1 MFLAKGIKLQ
11 HLGAFVVG
19 ILVGFLGGV
28 FGKGGSAIATPLLS
42 LIGYPGFLAV
52 ASPLPAT
59 IPGTLVASGEYWQSH
74 LLDWQIVWWSIAMGI
89 PATILGSLLTK
100 FTGARPLLIV
110 TGILVLGFG
119 LSFLFLPK
127 EKGSQGSSPLEPKEN
142 HPPHWRLRLVLIATG
157 VGIVSGLLANA
168 GGFLLAPAYARFLG
182 QPIKK
187 SFACSLAV
195 SAVLALPGTI
205 VHAYLGHISWTVTGL
220 IALGSVPFS
229 FLGAW
234 IAIRTKPSRLE
245 RLYGLV
251 LTALGVFFLF
261 HL

>member
-1 MFLAKGIKLQ
+1 LSRMEGGTLQ
-11 HLGAFVVG
+11 HLGAFVIG
-19 ILVGFLGGV
+19 IVVGFLGGL

-42 LIGYPGFLAV
+42 LIGYPGFIAI

-74 LLDWQIVWWSIAMGI
+74 LLDWQIVWWSIAAGI

-100 FTGARPLLIV
+100 FTGARALLIV

-119 LSFLFLPK
+119 LSFLFLPR
-127 EKGSQGSSPLEPKEN
+127 EKQSDGSSLHPLPEN
-142 HPPHWRLRLVLIATG
+142 RPSYWRLRLVLIATG

-168 GGFLLAPAYARFLG
+168 GGFLLAPAYARFLR

-195 SAVLALPGTI
+195 AAVLALPGTF
-205 VHAYLGHISWTVTGL
+205 VHAYLGHISWAVAGL
-220 IALGSVPFS
+220 VALGSVPFS
-229 FLGAW
+229 YLGAR
-234 IAIRTKPSRLE
+234 IAIHSKSSSLE
-245 RLYGLV
+245 RIYGIA
-251 LTALGVFFLF
+251 LTALGAFFLYQ
-261 HL
+261 L